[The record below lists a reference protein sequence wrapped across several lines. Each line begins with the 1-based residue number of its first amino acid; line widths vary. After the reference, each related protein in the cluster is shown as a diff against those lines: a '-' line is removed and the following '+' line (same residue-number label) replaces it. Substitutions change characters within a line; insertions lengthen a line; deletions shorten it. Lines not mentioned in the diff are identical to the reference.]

1 MNAPVS
7 WKLPVQTAQVF
18 WSFFYYFLPTNQKK
32 KKKKQQRQHTIQ
44 MKGTLLIKPGHT
56 DTLF

>member
-32 KKKKQQRQHTIQ
+32 KKKKKQNTNQIMVKIIIKTWNTNTI
-44 MKGTLLIKPGHT
+44 
-56 DTLF
+56 F

>member
-32 KKKKQQRQHTIQ
+32 KKQQQHTIQ
-44 MKGTLLIKPGHT
+44 MKGTLLIKTGHT